1 MPANTVLPK
10 YESLVQLTRLD
21 RKLWGVGGASRY
33 NPSSGGNV
41 KSSLVIVARWL
52 IRAHMVASIMMT
64 KIFLSCCCEGLD
76 TSPYPHKDMGY
87 LPTSKG

>member
-10 YESLVQLTRLD
+10 YESLVRLTRLD

-41 KSSLVIVARWL
+41 KSSLVIVAR
-52 IRAHMVASIMMT
+52 
-64 KIFLSCCCEGLD
+64 
-76 TSPYPHKDMGY
+76 
-87 LPTSKG
+87 